1 MLLNSD
7 KTLDFWLGLLDLVR
21 VEKSKPLN
29 SLNLKMNLLV
39 SADLRE
45 NLDEEMVKVGA
56 CEGIKRN

>member
-45 NLDEEMVKVGA
+45 NLDEEMVKVGV

>member
-7 KTLDFWLGLLDLVR
+7 KTLDFWLGHLDLGR
-21 VEKSKPLN
+21 GEKSKPLN

-45 NLDEEMVKVGA
+45 NLDEEMVKVGG